1 ISGNPECG
9 LISCVVAPMQSRSRN
24 PETTEETMPRYL
36 IEASYT
42 LEGVKG
48 VSKEGGSKR
57 REAASAAIQG
67 LGGKVESF
75 YFAFGDPDAI
85 VIADL
90 PDNASAAA
98 ASLAIN
104 ASGAVNVKTKVLLT
118 PEEMDSAAKKT
129 VNYRAPGR

>member
-1 ISGNPECG
+1 
-9 LISCVVAPMQSRSRN
+9 
-24 PETTEETMPRYL
+24 MPRYL

-48 VSKEGGSKR
+48 LVKEGGSKR
-57 REAASAAIQG
+57 REAADAAIRG
-67 LGGKVESF
+67 LGGKLEAF
-75 YFAFGDPDAI
+75 YFAFGDPDALL
-85 VIADL
+85 IADL

-104 ASGAVNVKTKVLLT
+104 GSGAVTVKTVVLLT
-118 PEEMDSAAKKT
+118 PEEMDTAAKKQ